1 MDFRKIIDLLS
12 KSNINNEAIYALI
25 AEASSMDLSKEE
37 NQRLL
42 IQKGAQLANK
52 KLTVEMEDKIIKIL
66 QKKGISSE
74 LLNYVK

>member
-66 QKKGISSE
+66 QEKGISSE